1 MVREGRA
8 GAVGLKARDSPR
20 EKQQRDRR
28 DWKTHLIF
36 ILYCNVCP
44 WCGQSQGG
52 RRKTWANIHRDTH
65 RNITHMNAMCSY
77 VIQVREKKIKN
88 YFFCLV
94 INSYACTELH
104 AVQVILLTCDLPYGT
119 EYIKLFWVQR
129 FNVVVDIP
137 ENDNGRLEKTNKNLL
152 ITAWLLTFKLHAAYS
167 PKPNSACRYSIS
179 PINVAIA
186 S

>member
-1 MVREGRA
+1 
-8 GAVGLKARDSPR
+8 
-20 EKQQRDRR
+20 
-28 DWKTHLIF
+28 
-36 ILYCNVCP
+36 
-44 WCGQSQGG
+44 
-52 RRKTWANIHRDTH
+52 
-65 RNITHMNAMCSY
+65 MNAMCSY

-152 ITAWLLTFKLHAAYS
+152 ITA
-167 PKPNSACRYSIS
+167 
-179 PINVAIA
+179 
-186 S
+186 